1 MSFNLENVIREITDR
16 AGSDEGT
23 EAPPAPP
30 ARLDAA
36 LSAKAGAPVNQ
47 SERPGRTLRSNRT
60 ERSNETPRSDQSEHS
75 DEIQR
80 PNRTQGHEEDCAI
93 VSKKLKVMGD
103 LFCEDVLRI
112 EGYVEGNIE
121 CRSLTVSRS
130 ASIKG
135 NIHAQSVNMSGTVDG
150 TIEAGALTL
159 NRSAIVS
166 GDLLVHETLVIEAG
180 AQFEG
185 NCQRVNA
192 KDRAGADH
200 AISTDGQSKDPAPE
214 ASSPPTAAAE

>member
-1 MSFNLENVIREITDR
+1 MSFNLENVIREITDK
-16 AGSDEGT
+16 AGSDQGT

-36 LSAKAGAPVNQ
+36 LSKKAAAPV
-47 SERPGRTLRSNRT
+47 
-60 ERSNETPRSDQSEHS
+60 DQSEHPGQA
-75 DEIQR
+75 QR
-80 PNRTQGHEEDCAI
+80 TTQAERSHQTERSHQAERANQGPNRTEGQEEDRAI

-103 LFCEDVLRI
+103 LYCEDVLRI

-121 CRSLTVSRS
+121 CRSLTVCQS
-130 ASIKG
+130 ASITG
-135 NIHAQSVNMSGTVDG
+135 NIRAQSVNMSGTVDG

-192 KDRAGADH
+192 KDRARAAQADV
-200 AISTDGQSKDPAPE
+200 AEKQSDDPAPE
-214 ASSPPTAAAE
+214 ASSSPSAAA